1 MISLTVDGK
10 LAFLLL
16 DRGPVNAIDAG
27 MLKCLKTIINEI
39 STSETIAAIV
49 VHASGRFFCGGADIN
64 MMARTDPDEAP
75 VVLSA
80 FASQFQQTL
89 ASFRRLA
96 QPTVCAID
104 GAAIGGGLELALSCD
119 IRVMGK
125 SARCGFGEIKL
136 GLLPAAGGTQLL
148 STIAGKA
155 VARDLILTGR
165 MIDGS
170 EAVRLGLVER
180 VVEDGQAL
188 SLATEIARDL
198 SALPMAAL
206 QAAKQCIAL
215 AESDAGFGAEIEYT
229 EALHRNPDTR
239 ALIAEFV
246 ASRRT
251 PNRTS
256 MNKDNSDAV

>member
-1 MISLTVDGK
+1 MISLAVEGK
-10 LAFLLL
+10 VAFLLL
-16 DRGPVNAIDAG
+16 DRGPVNAIDTG
-27 MLKCLKTIINEI
+27 MLECLTTITKEI
-39 STSETIAAIV
+39 GASDTIAAIV

-64 MMARTDPDEAP
+64 MMAEADIDEAP
-75 VVLSA
+75 VLLSA
-80 FASQFQQTL
+80 FASRFQQTL

-119 IRVMGK
+119 IRVMGR

-170 EAVRLGLVER
+170 EAARLGLVER

-188 SLATEIARDL
+188 SLATEIAKDL
-198 SALPMAAL
+198 SAHPIAAL
-206 QAAKQCIAL
+206 RAAKQCIAL
-215 AESDAGFGAEIEYT
+215 AESDAGFSAEIDHT

-239 ALIAEFV
+239 ALIAAFV
-246 ASRRT
+246 SSRRT
-251 PNRTS
+251 ANRTS
-256 MNKDNSDAV
+256 QNEEKCHAV